1 VPRIQANFSCRPK
14 KGIKFHI
21 SKAQD
26 MDVFFGYIQDI
37 EIQGWGC
44 SSRVSNASIGERN
57 RGSAMILRR
66 LYEWS
71 AYLTGALAL
80 FCLVSGFIQAV
91 TGAGAGALILGAV
104 LALFVAISGF
114 IIREF
119 ALSGEKKGKG
129 YVGVAEKSQIMKA
142 ESLARKPQKVT
153 VKS

>member
-1 VPRIQANFSCRPK
+1 M
-14 KGIKFHI
+14 KFHI
-21 SKAQD
+21 TKAQ
-26 MDVFFGYIQDI
+26 YIDKKIPNTQDI
-37 EIQGWGC
+37 EHGRWGC
-44 SSRVSNASIGERN
+44 SSRALGASIGVRN

-71 AYLTGALAL
+71 GYLTGALAL

-91 TGAGAGALILGAV
+91 TTSSPGSLVLGIV
-104 LALFVAISGF
+104 LAVFVGISGF

-119 ALSGEKKGKG
+119 ALSGEKKGQA